1 LLRPGSR
8 ASAQESKPFSLT
20 TRKAR
25 KVENVFTL
33 LPTTRD
39 GGLMRR
45 IASSWNLITSSA
57 MVSQYINASLRTA
70 LTETERI
77 NLCLH
82 LLRLRPTPAQLKEW
96 NRDCVEPHKTHVNKG
111 WTAFLRELAPPSTVD
126 DSREPDDKTEERQ
139 KLLAQVYDLAERE
152 ERYLDGEIGLL
163 HSTT

>member
-1 LLRPGSR
+1 
-8 ASAQESKPFSLT
+8 
-20 TRKAR
+20 
-25 KVENVFTL
+25 
-33 LPTTRD
+33 
-39 GGLMRR
+39 
-45 IASSWNLITSSA
+45 